1 MKKWLKLQIG
11 QLFSTNL
18 WTPVTIIFTN
28 VWFFKFILFDIIWC
42 LQTTFTA
49 FSSAA
54 LYFNTILVTLVL
66 ALPYVLLRRRWL
78 QIVMMLVLDG

>member
-1 MKKWLKLQIG
+1 MKEWLKLQIG

-42 LQTTFTA
+42 LQTTFINPA
-49 FSSAA
+49 KR
-54 LYFNTILVTLVL
+54 N
-66 ALPYVLLRRRWL
+66 
-78 QIVMMLVLDG
+78 VML